1 MKDLSK
7 RTAVL
12 VRFGYDGA
20 GFYGLQPQ
28 PGVRT
33 AGAALEERLRAAA
46 GARPK
51 GLAFAARTDRGVH
64 AEKNLATCYFL
75 ADKGAPA
82 AERNRVVDVDA
93 VARAAAVDRDDGL
106 RDVVVCAVDPRV
118 HARGISRGKHYRYVL
133 RGGVDPEPEQPGPHE
148 AERPDGG
155 PADADGGPFR
165 FTDPHRWS
173 VAPPLDLARMQA
185 AAAQLRGTFDFSSFR
200 AGGCSAASPIKT
212 LYRFDVTADGADVVV
227 DLVGDA
233 FVRKMVRNLIGLLAE
248 VGTGWRPVDDVARVV
263 AARHR
268 QAAGITAPP
277 QGLTLMAVG
286 SAWPPDGSWLLP
298 DCPKDHVVDDGD

>member
-28 PGVRT
+28 PGVPT
-33 AGAALEERLRAAA
+33 AGGALEARLRAAA

-75 ADKGAPA
+75 ADKGDAPLDL
-82 AERNRVVDVDA
+82 DVDA
-93 VARAAAVDRDDGL
+93 LAAAAAADRDDGL

-118 HARGISRGKHYRYVL
+118 HARGISRGKHYRYVF
-133 RGGVDPEPEQPGPHE
+133 RGGC
-148 AERPDGG
+148 APDDLD
-155 PADADGGPFR
+155 DAR
-165 FTDPHRWS
+165 RWR
-173 VAPPLDLARMQA
+173 VAPALDVGAMAA
-185 AAAQLRGTFDFSSFR
+185 AAAQLEGTHDFSSFR
-200 AGGCSAASPIKT
+200 AGGCSAASPTKT
-212 LYRFDVTADGADVVV
+212 LYRFDVAKDGADVVV

-233 FVRKMVRNLIGLLAE
+233 FVRKMVRNLMGLLAE
-248 VGTGWRPVDDVARVV
+248 VGSGWRAVADVDRVV
-263 AARHR
+263 AARDR

-277 QGLTLMAVG
+277 QGLTLVAVG
-286 SAWPPDGSWLLP
+286 SAWPADGSWRLP
-298 DCPKDHVVDDGD
+298 DCPPDDVADDAADDVDE